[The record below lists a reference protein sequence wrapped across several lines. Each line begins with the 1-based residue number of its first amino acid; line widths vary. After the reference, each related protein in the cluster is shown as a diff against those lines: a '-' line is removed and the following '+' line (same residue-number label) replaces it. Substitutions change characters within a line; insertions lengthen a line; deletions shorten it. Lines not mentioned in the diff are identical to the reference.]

1 MTVYDDYYL
10 HQVGS
15 GLSVFAG
22 ARRQRGHGFFNTVM
36 RLAAPLIK
44 KAAPLIKRGAKTVG
58 RHLLDTGL
66 KIMDDVQSGQSIGK
80 ATKRR
85 GKETLRAVTAP
96 KKAKKNKKP
105 RKKVTRGRTA
115 VKSTSLPKDF
125 FQ

>member
-44 KAAPLIKRGAKTVG
+44 RGAKTVG

-66 KIMDDVQSGQSIGK
+66 KVMDDVQSGQSIGK
-80 ATKRR
+80 AMKRR